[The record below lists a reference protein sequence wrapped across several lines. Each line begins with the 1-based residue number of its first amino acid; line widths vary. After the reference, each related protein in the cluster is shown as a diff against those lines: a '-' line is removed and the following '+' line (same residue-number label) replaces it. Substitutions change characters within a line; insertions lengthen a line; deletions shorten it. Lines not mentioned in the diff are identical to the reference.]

1 MLDMFLR
8 IYMCTGALFIL
19 SLLCMAIFIAFLLS
33 TYLIIYLPTFLTI
46 YAFRVL
52 KVWPLRVTRIVLI
65 CPRCERRNFQ
75 TFNGFF
81 YMFPAE
87 CILIIVARTTSE
99 QWPQVP
105 KCWREI
111 SAVALPET
119 DKTQQLEPA
128 KLSLEISSSSS
139 SSAYS
144 SSSLFSF
151 FFYRHLTSLND
162 DAGKGLSR
170 STTATTTAC
179 CQARDAH
186 DPSYPRRHEVFLTF
200 VVT

>member
-1 MLDMFLR
+1 MKLVGLAYFFSVNYFHIRIVFFSTRLHALSVASQHHHKPFCQYPELSHLAQLFIDKTRSLPQHAQAFFTTQPMLDMFLR

-105 KCWREI
+105 KC
-111 SAVALPET
+111 
-119 DKTQQLEPA
+119 
-128 KLSLEISSSSS
+128 
-139 SSAYS
+139 
-144 SSSLFSF
+144 
-151 FFYRHLTSLND
+151 
-162 DAGKGLSR
+162 
-170 STTATTTAC
+170 
-179 CQARDAH
+179 
-186 DPSYPRRHEVFLTF
+186 
-200 VVT
+200 